1 MRASRYLIATQ
12 KETPADA
19 EIISHQL
26 MLRAGMIRKLAA
38 GLYTWLPMGLRTLR
52 KVERIVREEM
62 DKSGA
67 QEVLMPAVQPAE
79 LWEES
84 GRWTQYG
91 GELLRMKD
99 RHGRDF
105 CFGPTHEEVITD
117 LIRNEISSY
126 KELPANFYQVQ
137 TKFRDERRPRFGV
150 MRARE
155 FLMKDAYS
163 FHLNPESL
171 NETYQLMHHTY
182 CAIFDRFGLDYRAVQ
197 ADSGAIGGSASHE
210 FHVLASSG
218 EDDIVFSTDS
228 DYAANIEKAE
238 AVAPSGTRPA
248 PAEEMKEVA
257 TPDQKTI
264 EAVSALLGIDPTRT
278 VKTLLVKAEAD
289 DDGNSGLVALVLRG
303 DHTLNEIKAEN
314 LAGVAEPLT
323 MATDEEIE
331 QAVGCKAGSI
341 GPVKLNLPVIVD
353 RSAAHLADF
362 VCGANREGFH
372 LTGVNGERD
381 VALDRVEDLRNV
393 VEGDPSPDGK
403 GTLEIRRGIEVG
415 HIFKLGNK
423 YSTAMNATV
432 LDENGK
438 TVTMEMGCY
447 GLGVSRV
454 VAAAIEQN
462 HDENGIIW
470 PDAIAPFQVAI
481 VTLNAHKSPTVA
493 EAGEKLYEQLR
504 QAGYDVLLDDRKE
517 RPGVKF
523 ADMEL
528 IGIPHRFVV
537 SERGLAA
544 GTLEYKGRRDAEKQD
559 VPVAEA
565 LPFLGNASPR
575 KGLEP
580 HARRRRA
587 NL

>member
-19 EIISHQL
+19 EIISHQM
-26 MLRAGMIRKLAA
+26 MLRAGMIRKLAS
-38 GLYTWLPMGLRTLR
+38 GLYSWLPMGLRVLR

-79 LWEES
+79 LWQES
-84 GRWTQYG
+84 GRWEQYG
-91 GELLRMKD
+91 GELLRMND

-117 LIRNEISSY
+117 LIRNELKSY
-126 KELPANFYQVQ
+126 KELPANFYQIQ

-155 FLMKDAYS
+155 FIMKDAYS
-163 FHLNPESL
+163 FHVNAESL
-171 NETYQLMHHTY
+171 NDTYQVMHRTY
-182 CAIFDRFGLDYRAVQ
+182 CAIFDRLGLDYRPVE

-218 EDDIVFSTDS
+218 EDAIVFSTDS

-238 AVAPSGTRPA
+238 AVAPAGDRSSPS
-248 PAEEMKEVA
+248 EEMAEVA
-257 TPDQKTI
+257 TPEQRTI
-264 EAVSALLGIDPTRT
+264 AAVATFLNVDASRCA
-278 VKTLLVKAEAD
+278 KTLLVKAEED
-289 DDGNSGLVALVLRG
+289 DKGHSGLIALILRG

-314 LAGVAEPLT
+314 LPDVAEPLT

-331 QAVGCKAGSI
+331 QVVGCKAGSI
-341 GPVKLNLPVIVD
+341 GPVNLPVPVIVD
-353 RSAAHLADF
+353 RSAAHMVDF
-362 VCGANREGFH
+362 VCGANKEGHH
-372 LTGVNGERD
+372 LTGVNWERD
-381 VALDRVEDLRNV
+381 VALSRVEDLRDV

-423 YSTAMNATV
+423 YSKAMNATV

-438 TVTMEMGCY
+438 SAILEMGCY
-447 GLGVSRV
+447 GIGVSRI
-454 VAAAIEQN
+454 VASSIEQN
-462 HDENGIIW
+462 HDDKGIIW
-470 PDAIAPFQVAI
+470 PDAIAPFEVAI
-481 VTLNAHKSPTVA
+481 VTLNGHKSPSVMA
-493 EAGEKLYEQLR
+493 AGEKLYEQLR
-504 QAGYDVLLDDRKE
+504 QAGFDVLLDDRNE

-537 SERGLAA
+537 SERGLTAE
-544 GTLEYKGRRDAEKQD
+544 TLEYKGRRDEDKQD
-559 VPVAEA
+559 IPLAEA
-565 LPFLGNASPR
+565 LPFLISASPR
-575 KGLEP
+575 NGL
-580 HARRRRA
+580 
-587 NL
+587 

>member
-12 KETPADA
+12 KETPSDA
-19 EIISHQL
+19 EVISHQL
-26 MLRAGMIRKLAA
+26 MLRAGLIRKLAA
-38 GLYTWLPMGLRTLR
+38 GLYTWLPTGLRALR

-67 QEVLMPAVQPAE
+67 LEVLMPAVQPAE
-79 LWEES
+79 LWQES

-91 GELLRMKD
+91 GELLRMND
-99 RHGRDF
+99 RHGREF

-117 LIRNEISSY
+117 LVRNELKSY

-155 FLMKDAYS
+155 FIMKDAYS
-163 FHLNPESL
+163 FHVNAESL
-171 NETYQLMHHTY
+171 DETYQIMHRTY
-182 CAIFDRFGLDYRAVQ
+182 CAIFDRLGLDYRPVQ
-197 ADSGAIGGSASHE
+197 ADSGAIGGSDSHE

-218 EDDIVFSTDS
+218 EDDIVFSTES

-238 AVAPSGTRPA
+238 AVAPSGERAA
-248 PAEEMKEVA
+248 PAEELKEAA
-257 TPDQKTI
+257 TPDQRTI
-264 EAVSALLGIDPTRT
+264 EAISQFLSIDATRT
-278 VKTLLVKAEAD
+278 VKTLLVKAEVDEA
-289 DDGNSGLVALVLRG
+289 GEESNAGLVALILRG
-303 DHTLNEIKAEN
+303 DHTLNEIKAES

-331 QAVGCKAGSI
+331 AIIGCKAGSI
-341 GPVKLNLPVIVD
+341 GPVDLKVPVIVD

-362 VCGANREGFH
+362 VCGANREGYH
-372 LTGVNGERD
+372 LTGVNWERD
-381 VALDRVEDLRNV
+381 LQLGQVEDIRNV
-393 VEGDPSPDGK
+393 VEGDASPDGK

-438 TVTMEMGCY
+438 TVIMDMGCY
-447 GLGVSRV
+447 GIGVSRI
-454 VAAAIEQN
+454 VAASIEQN
-462 HDENGIIW
+462 HDEKGIIW

-481 VTLNAHKSPTVA
+481 VTLNAHKTPIVA
-493 EAGEKLYEQLR
+493 EAGEKLYEQLK

-528 IGIPHRFVV
+528 IGIPHRFVI
-537 SERGLAA
+537 SDRGLAA
-544 GTLEYKGRRDAEKQD
+544 GTLEYKGRRDADKQD
-559 VPVAEA
+559 IAIEEA
-565 LPFLGNASPR
+565 LTFLIKASPR
-575 KGLEP
+575 KGL
-580 HARRRRA
+580 
-587 NL
+587 

>member
-163 FHLNPESL
+163 FHLNAESL
-171 NETYQLMHHTY
+171 NETYELMHRTY

-218 EDDIVFSTDS
+218 EDDIVFSTGS

-238 AVAPSGTRPA
+238 TVAPSGTRPA
-248 PAEEMKEVA
+248 PAEEIKEVA

-264 EAVSALLGIDPTRT
+264 DAVSQLLGIDATRT

-289 DDGNSGLVALVLRG
+289 EDGNSGLVALVLRG

-331 QAVGCKAGSI
+331 QAVGCKPGSI
-341 GPVKLNLPVIVD
+341 GPVNLNVPVIVD

-372 LTGVNGERD
+372 LTGVNWERD
-381 VALDRVEDLRNV
+381 AGLERVEDLRNV

-438 TVTMEMGCY
+438 TVIMDMGCY

-544 GTLEYKGRRDAEKQD
+544 GTLEYKGRKDAEKQD

-565 LPFLGNASPR
+565 LPFLVNASPR
-575 KGLEP
+575 KGL
-580 HARRRRA
+580 
-587 NL
+587 

>member
-19 EIISHQL
+19 EIISHQM
-26 MLRAGMIRKLAA
+26 MLRAGMIRKLAS
-38 GLYTWLPMGLRTLR
+38 GLYSWLPMGLRVLR

-67 QEVLMPAVQPAE
+67 QEILLPAVQPAE
-79 LWEES
+79 LWQES
-84 GRWTQYG
+84 GRWELYG
-91 GELLRMKD
+91 GELLRMND

-117 LIRNEISSY
+117 IIRNELKSY
-126 KELPANFYQVQ
+126 KELPANFYQIQ

-155 FLMKDAYS
+155 FIMKDAYS
-163 FHLNPESL
+163 FHVNAESL
-171 NETYQLMHHTY
+171 NETYQVMHRTY
-182 CAIFDRFGLDYRAVQ
+182 CAIFDRLGLDYRAVE

-218 EDDIVFSTDS
+218 EDAIAFSTGS

-238 AVAPSGTRPA
+238 AIAPAGDRPA
-248 PAEEMKEVA
+248 PSQDMKEVA
-257 TPDQKTI
+257 TPGQRTI
-264 EAVSALLGIDPTRT
+264 AALASFLNVDASTT
-278 VKTLLVKAEAD
+278 VKTLMVRAEED
-289 DDGNSGLVALVLRG
+289 ESGNNGVVALVLRG
-303 DHTLNEIKAEN
+303 DHTLNDIKAEQ

-331 QAVGCKAGSI
+331 RVIGCKAGSI
-341 GPVKLNLPVIVD
+341 GPVNLPVPVIVD
-353 RSAAHLADF
+353 RSAAHMADF
-362 VCGANREGFH
+362 VCGANKEGYH
-372 LTGVNGERD
+372 LTGVNWERD
-381 VALDRVEDLRNV
+381 LPLERMEDLRNIE
-393 VEGDPSPDGK
+393 EGDPSPDGK

-423 YSTAMNATV
+423 YSKAMNATV

-438 TVTMEMGCY
+438 SAILEMGCY
-447 GLGVSRV
+447 GIGVSRI

-462 HDENGIIW
+462 HDDKGIIW
-470 PDAIAPFQVAI
+470 PEAIAPFEVAI
-481 VTLNAHKSPTVA
+481 VTLNAHKSPAVMK
-493 EAGEKLYEQLR
+493 AGEKLYEQLR
-504 QAGYDVLLDDRKE
+504 QAGFDVLLDDRNE

-544 GTLEYKGRRDAEKQD
+544 ETLEYKGRRDEDKQD
-559 VPVAEA
+559 VPLTEA
-565 LPFLGNASPR
+565 LPFLISASPR
-575 KGLEP
+575 NGL
-580 HARRRRA
+580 
-587 NL
+587 

>member
-19 EIISHQL
+19 EIISHQM
-26 MLRAGMIRKLAA
+26 MLRAGMIRKLAS
-38 GLYTWLPMGLRTLR
+38 GLYSWLPMGLRVLR

-79 LWEES
+79 LWQES
-84 GRWTQYG
+84 GRWEQYG
-91 GELLRMKD
+91 GELLRMND

-105 CFGPTHEEVITD
+105 CFGPTHEDFITD
-117 LIRNEISSY
+117 LIRNELKSY
-126 KELPANFYQVQ
+126 KELPANFYQIQ

-155 FLMKDAYS
+155 FIMKDAYS
-163 FHLNPESL
+163 FHVNAESL
-171 NETYQLMHHTY
+171 NDTYQVMHRTY
-182 CAIFDRFGLDYRAVQ
+182 CAIFDRLGLDYRPVE

-218 EDDIVFSTDS
+218 EDAIVFSTDS

-238 AVAPSGTRPA
+238 AVAPAGDRSSPS
-248 PAEEMKEVA
+248 EEMAEVA
-257 TPDQKTI
+257 TPEQRTI
-264 EAVSALLGIDPTRT
+264 EAVATFLNVDASRCA
-278 VKTLLVKAEAD
+278 KTLLVKAEED
-289 DDGNSGLVALVLRG
+289 DNGHSGLIALILRG

-314 LAGVAEPLT
+314 LPDVAEPLT

-331 QAVGCKAGSI
+331 QVVGCKAGSI
-341 GPVKLNLPVIVD
+341 GPVNLPVPVIVD
-353 RSAAHLADF
+353 RSAAHMVDF
-362 VCGANREGFH
+362 VCGANKEGHH
-372 LTGVNGERD
+372 LTGVNWERD
-381 VALDRVEDLRNV
+381 VALSRVEDLRDV

-423 YSTAMNATV
+423 YSKAMNATV

-438 TVTMEMGCY
+438 SATLEMGCY
-447 GLGVSRV
+447 GIGVSRI
-454 VAAAIEQN
+454 VASSIEQN
-462 HDENGIIW
+462 HDDKGIIW
-470 PDAIAPFQVAI
+470 PDAIAPFEVAI
-481 VTLNAHKSPTVA
+481 VTLNGHKSPAVMA
-493 EAGEKLYEQLR
+493 AGEKLYEQLR
-504 QAGYDVLLDDRKE
+504 QAGFDVLLDDRNE
-517 RPGVKF
+517 HPGVKF

-537 SERGLAA
+537 SERGLTAE
-544 GTLEYKGRRDAEKQD
+544 TLEYKGRRDEDKQD
-559 VPVAEA
+559 IPLAEA
-565 LPFLGNASPR
+565 LPFLISASPR
-575 KGLEP
+575 NGL
-580 HARRRRA
+580 
-587 NL
+587 

>member
-19 EIISHQL
+19 EVISHQL

-38 GLYTWLPMGLRTLR
+38 GLYTWLPMGLRVLR

-79 LWEES
+79 LWQES
-84 GRWTQYG
+84 GRWDQYG
-91 GELLRMKD
+91 GELLRLND

-117 LIRNEISSY
+117 LIRNEIKSY
-126 KELPANFYQVQ
+126 KELPANFYQIQ

-163 FHLNPESL
+163 FHLNQESL
-171 NETYQLMHHTY
+171 DDTYQVMHRTY
-182 CAIFDRFGLDYRAVQ
+182 CAIFDRLGLDYRPVQ
-197 ADSGAIGGSASHE
+197 ADSGSIGGSASHE

-238 AVAPSGTRPA
+238 AVAPAGTRPA
-248 PAEEMKEVA
+248 PSEELAEVA
-257 TPDQKTI
+257 TPDQRTI
-264 EAVSALLGIDPTRT
+264 ESLAAFLNIDTTRT
-278 VKTLLVKAEAD
+278 IKTLLVKAEAEEEGE
-289 DDGNSGLVALVLRG
+289 DGGVVALILRG

-331 QAVGCKAGSI
+331 QAVGCKPGSI
-341 GPVKLNLPVIVD
+341 GPIGLGIPMIVD

-362 VCGANREGFH
+362 VCGANKEGYH
-372 LTGVNGERD
+372 LTGANWERD
-381 VALDRVEDLRNV
+381 VALPRVEDLRNV

-423 YSTAMNATV
+423 YSKAMNATV

-438 TVTMEMGCY
+438 TAVVEMGCY
-447 GLGVSRV
+447 GIGVSRI
-454 VAAAIEQN
+454 VASSIEQN
-462 HDENGIIW
+462 HDEKGIIW
-470 PDAIAPFQVAI
+470 PDAIAPFEVAI
-481 VTLNAHKSPTVA
+481 VTLNAHKSPAVMEAA
-493 EAGEKLYEQLR
+493 EVLYTQLR
-504 QAGYDVLLDDRKE
+504 QAGYDVLLDDRNE

-537 SERGLAA
+537 SDRGLTA
-544 GTLEYKGRRDAEKQD
+544 GTLEYKGRSDADRQD
-559 VPVAEA
+559 IPVEEA
-565 LPFLGNASPR
+565 LPFIINASPR
-575 KGLEP
+575 RGL
-580 HARRRRA
+580 
-587 NL
+587 

>member
-19 EIISHQL
+19 EIISHQM
-26 MLRAGMIRKLAA
+26 MLRAGMIRKLAS
-38 GLYTWLPMGLRTLR
+38 GLYSWLPMGLRVLR

-79 LWEES
+79 LWQES
-84 GRWTQYG
+84 GRWEQYG
-91 GELLRMKD
+91 GELLRMND

-117 LIRNEISSY
+117 LIRNELKSY
-126 KELPANFYQVQ
+126 KELPANFYQIQ

-155 FLMKDAYS
+155 FIMKDAYS
-163 FHLNPESL
+163 FHVNAESL
-171 NETYQLMHHTY
+171 NDTYQVMHRTY
-182 CAIFDRFGLDYRAVQ
+182 CAIFDRLGLDYRPVE
-197 ADSGAIGGSASHE
+197 ADSGAIGGNASHE

-218 EDDIVFSTDS
+218 EDAIVFSTDS

-238 AVAPSGTRPA
+238 AVAPAGDRSSPS
-248 PAEEMKEVA
+248 EEMAEVA
-257 TPDQKTI
+257 TPEQRTI
-264 EAVSALLGIDPTRT
+264 EAVATFLKVDASRCA
-278 VKTLLVKAEAD
+278 KTLLVKAEED
-289 DDGNSGLVALVLRG
+289 DNGNSGLIALILRG

-314 LAGVAEPLT
+314 LPDVAEPLT

-331 QAVGCKAGSI
+331 QIVGCKAGSI
-341 GPVKLNLPVIVD
+341 GPVALPIPVIVD
-353 RSAAHLADF
+353 RSAAHMVDF
-362 VCGANREGFH
+362 VCGANKEGYH
-372 LTGVNGERD
+372 LTGVNWGRD
-381 VALDRVEDLRNV
+381 VALARVEDLRDV

-423 YSTAMNATV
+423 YSKAMNATV

-438 TVTMEMGCY
+438 SAILEMGCY
-447 GLGVSRV
+447 GIGVSRI
-454 VAAAIEQN
+454 VASSIEQN
-462 HDENGIIW
+462 HDDKGIIW
-470 PDAIAPFQVAI
+470 PDAIAPFEVAI
-481 VTLNAHKSPTVA
+481 VTLNGQKSPAVMA
-493 EAGEKLYEQLR
+493 AGEKLYEQLR
-504 QAGYDVLLDDRKE
+504 QAGFDVLLDDRNE

-544 GTLEYKGRRDAEKQD
+544 ETLEYKGRRDEDKQD
-559 VPVAEA
+559 IPLAEA
-565 LPFLGNASPR
+565 LPFLISASPR
-575 KGLEP
+575 NGL
-580 HARRRRA
+580 
-587 NL
+587 